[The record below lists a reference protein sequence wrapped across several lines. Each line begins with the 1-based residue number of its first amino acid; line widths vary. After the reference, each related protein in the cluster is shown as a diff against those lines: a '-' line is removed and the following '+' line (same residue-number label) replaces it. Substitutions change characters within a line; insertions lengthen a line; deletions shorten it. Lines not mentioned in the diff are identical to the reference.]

1 MDAHGR
7 KVIVWTGTT
16 SGLNFL
22 ALEQLL
28 VKSAHSHGTYGS
40 HFHGKIAP
48 EGIEKIRRR
57 SADSRDRTASVSS
70 KSSTASSST
79 LETPRLHLIL
89 ALRDPSSEH
98 AIDALQ
104 RFRQLAEQS
113 GSLVEGIDCDLSS
126 FRETRNFA
134 SKVLGKNLD
143 ISTVVLG
150 AGISCWGPPSFTEER
165 CEMGMTVNHL
175 SQWLLVALLSPRIKD
190 RVVFVGS
197 SLYKNAD
204 LSGVMTR
211 TKKGKSVG
219 PIPKAISYAAT
230 KAVQALCLGGWE
242 QFFQG
247 TNVDVILCT
256 PGFVPSTDLKRHSPL
271 YVQFLMHHIV
281 SKLWF
286 TKTPEQGANVIGQTV
301 ISSLYDGKRN
311 ICIDKHLNESKLDFS
326 HINTDPIEVN
336 SSLNVCSTAATN
348 LGVTD
353 SMTVVPGIQPSES
366 DDTVAAL
373 QRTSIDSREKES
385 IAYWNWT
392 CVIVKERELMM
403 PETEDQRQYDDYSS

>member
-1 MDAHGR
+1 MDANGR

-16 SGLNFL
+16 SGLNFM

-40 HFHGKIAP
+40 HFHGKLAP
-48 EGIEKIRRR
+48 ESIEKFRRR

-79 LETPRLHLIL
+79 MEAPRLHLIL

-104 RFRQLAEQS
+104 IFRQLAEQS
-113 GSLVEGIDCDLSS
+113 GSLVEGIECDLSS

-150 AGISCWGPPSFTEER
+150 AGIACWGPPSFTEEK

-175 SQWLLVALLSPRIKD
+175 SQWLLVALLSHRIKD

-204 LSGVMTR
+204 LSGVMSR

-242 QFFQG
+242 KFFRG
-247 TNVDVILCT
+247 TNVDVVLCT
-256 PGFVPSTDLKRHSPL
+256 PGTLR
-271 YVQFLMHHIV
+271 
-281 SKLWF
+281 
-286 TKTPEQGANVIGQTV
+286 
-301 ISSLYDGKRN
+301 
-311 ICIDKHLNESKLDFS
+311 ICGRRSFQS
-326 HINTDPIEVN
+326 
-336 SSLNVCSTAATN
+336 
-348 LGVTD
+348 
-353 SMTVVPGIQPSES
+353 
-366 DDTVAAL
+366 
-373 QRTSIDSREKES
+373 QRIMLT
-385 IAYWNWT
+385 
-392 CVIVKERELMM
+392 L
-403 PETEDQRQYDDYSS
+403 